1 MTRRELEMIEMES
14 KLESLMDEVYKDYY
28 SEIGNS
34 QLEEVTQMYD
44 LLAKDESNEVDER
57 VNHIRGAVLKMAQ

>member
-1 MTRRELEMIEMES
+1 MTRRELEMIEMDS

-44 LLAKDESNEVDER
+44 MLAKEESIEVDER
-57 VNHIRGAVLKMAQ
+57 AFNIRGAVLKMAQ